1 MFQKYIHSHKA
12 KIKLKQSS
20 ISTYCRKFEGYI
32 LPFFR
37 QQEEISEKT
46 VAEFTAHLQTSLAD
60 KTTADVLGLLSEILS
75 CSGIP
80 LEIYKPAVYPPE
92 IVTFPKT
99 EWERLRDYCVSH
111 LDYLTYG
118 ILVAMY
124 TGIRPGELSGARCR
138 HIDFH
143 SAVFKVR
150 FTMQRIKNLDH
161 TEQKTKIIIDMLINL
176 TEWTEPHY
184 QLNTERYLQR
194 LVILMKQADIQL
206 SFKTILEYI
215 KTEHFQM
222 LSSTLAKN
230 EVITKQEH
238 LLNVEICK
246 VAGTIAE
253 SAAARFSTI
262 AESEAGQIF
271 DNDGIDI
278 YTAIREHA
286 VILFVL
292 NPLLYPE
299 LSPLMGRMVL
309 VDAKQAV
316 SKCFNTN
323 LERAFFVLDEISSYA
338 SSPLIDLVNKS
349 RSANITCVLA
359 TQSLSDLDYSVD
371 TSFRE
376 QVIENTNN
384 YIVLRQN
391 SATNAEAWADI
402 LGTRQSMEV
411 TYQIAQQSRTTSTT
425 GLGSA
430 RRIREFLYHP
440 DEIKDL
446 RTGEAFFRSHDE
458 HFHCK
463 LQINKPF

>member
-1 MFQKYIHSHKA
+1 M
-12 KIKLKQSS
+12 KQS
-20 ISTYCRKFEGYI
+20 
-32 LPFFR
+32 
-37 QQEEISEKT
+37 
-46 VAEFTAHLQTSLAD
+46 
-60 KTTADVLGLLSEILS
+60 
-75 CSGIP
+75 
-80 LEIYKPAVYPPE
+80 
-92 IVTFPKT
+92 
-99 EWERLRDYCVSH
+99 
-111 LDYLTYG
+111 
-118 ILVAMY
+118 
-124 TGIRPGELSGARCR
+124 
-138 HIDFH
+138 
-143 SAVFKVR
+143 
-150 FTMQRIKNLDH
+150 
-161 TEQKTKIIIDMLINL
+161 
-176 TEWTEPHY
+176 
-184 QLNTERYLQR
+184 
-194 LVILMKQADIQL
+194 DIQL

>member
-1 MFQKYIHSHKA
+1 MKPIIRPAKQKKKQVNSKSEQATFIGLNGRRNVYIPDNA
-12 KIKLKQSS
+12 KHVFICGTTGSGKTIALSNFILHGIQKNYPLLLVDGKGDIGAGS
-20 ISTYCRKFEGYI
+20 I
-32 LPFFR
+32 
-37 QQEEISEKT
+37 
-46 VAEFTAHLQTSLAD
+46 
-60 KTTADVLGLLSEILS
+60 
-75 CSGIP
+75 
-80 LEIYKPAVYPPE
+80 LEITKRFCKEHDRKLYVVNLSDPANS
-92 IVTFPKT
+92 
-99 EWERLRDYCVSH
+99 C
-111 LDYLTYG
+111 TYNPFG
-118 ILVAMY
+118 NASP
-124 TGIRPGELSGARCR
+124 TAC
-138 HIDFH
+138 
-143 SAVFKVR
+143 K
-150 FTMQRIKNLDH
+150 
-161 TEQKTKIIIDMLINL
+161 DMLINL

-376 QVIENTNN
+376 QVIEN
-384 YIVLRQN
+384 
-391 SATNAEAWADI
+391 AI
-402 LGTRQSMEV
+402 L
-411 TYQIAQQSRTTSTT
+411 I
-425 GLGSA
+425 
-430 RRIREFLYHP
+430 
-440 DEIKDL
+440 
-446 RTGEAFFRSHDE
+446 
-458 HFHCK
+458 
-463 LQINKPF
+463 

>member
-1 MFQKYIHSHKA
+1 MKPIIRPAKQKKKQVNSKSEQATFIGLNGRRDVYIPDNA
-12 KIKLKQSS
+12 KHVFICGTTGSGKTIALSNFILHGIQKNYPLLLVDGKGDIGAGS
-20 ISTYCRKFEGYI
+20 I
-32 LPFFR
+32 
-37 QQEEISEKT
+37 
-46 VAEFTAHLQTSLAD
+46 
-60 KTTADVLGLLSEILS
+60 
-75 CSGIP
+75 
-80 LEIYKPAVYPPE
+80 LEITKRFCKEHDRKLYVVNLSDPANS
-92 IVTFPKT
+92 
-99 EWERLRDYCVSH
+99 C
-111 LDYLTYG
+111 TYNPFG
-118 ILVAMY
+118 NASP
-124 TGIRPGELSGARCR
+124 TAC
-138 HIDFH
+138 
-143 SAVFKVR
+143 K
-150 FTMQRIKNLDH
+150 
-161 TEQKTKIIIDMLINL
+161 DMLINL

>member
-1 MFQKYIHSHKA
+1 MKPIIRPAKQKKKQVNSKSEQATFNGLNGRRNVYIPDNA
-12 KIKLKQSS
+12 KHVFICGTTGSGKTIALSNFILHGIQKNYPLLLVDGKGDIGAGS
-20 ISTYCRKFEGYI
+20 I
-32 LPFFR
+32 
-37 QQEEISEKT
+37 
-46 VAEFTAHLQTSLAD
+46 
-60 KTTADVLGLLSEILS
+60 
-75 CSGIP
+75 
-80 LEIYKPAVYPPE
+80 LEITKRFCKEHDRKLYVVNLSDPANS
-92 IVTFPKT
+92 
-99 EWERLRDYCVSH
+99 C
-111 LDYLTYG
+111 TYNPFG
-118 ILVAMY
+118 NASP
-124 TGIRPGELSGARCR
+124 TAC
-138 HIDFH
+138 
-143 SAVFKVR
+143 K
-150 FTMQRIKNLDH
+150 
-161 TEQKTKIIIDMLINL
+161 DMLINL

>member
-1 MFQKYIHSHKA
+1 MLRKIFNFWKAVKPIIRPAKQKKKQVNSKSEQATFIGLNGRRNVYIPDNA
-12 KIKLKQSS
+12 KHVFICGTTGSGKTIALSNFILHGIQKNYPLLLVDGKGDIGAGS
-20 ISTYCRKFEGYI
+20 I
-32 LPFFR
+32 
-37 QQEEISEKT
+37 
-46 VAEFTAHLQTSLAD
+46 
-60 KTTADVLGLLSEILS
+60 
-75 CSGIP
+75 
-80 LEIYKPAVYPPE
+80 LEITKRFCKEHDRKLYVVNLSDPANS
-92 IVTFPKT
+92 
-99 EWERLRDYCVSH
+99 C
-111 LDYLTYG
+111 TYNPFG
-118 ILVAMY
+118 NASP
-124 TGIRPGELSGARCR
+124 TAC
-138 HIDFH
+138 
-143 SAVFKVR
+143 K
-150 FTMQRIKNLDH
+150 
-161 TEQKTKIIIDMLINL
+161 DMLINL
-176 TEWTEPHY
+176 TELTEPHY

-359 TQSLSDLDYSVD
+359 TQSLSDFDYSVD